1 MAALSKNEQTER
13 AAGARGTRPIRRRLA
28 ALTACALLTSA
39 AAVAQ
44 APSPPAV
51 VIKNF
56 MFSPTMLT
64 VPAGSTVTWSNLDQE
79 PHTVVSDSGVFRSGA
94 LDTSESFSF
103 KFEKPGTYHFT
114 CSIHPQMVG
123 TVIVQ

>member
-1 MAALSKNEQTER
+1 MAAPSKNEQTEPTS
-13 AAGARGTRPIRRRLA
+13 GVTGTRPTRRRLA
-28 ALTACALLTSA
+28 ALTTCALLASA
-39 AAVAQ
+39 AALAE
-44 APSPPAV
+44 APNPPAV

-56 MFSPTMLT
+56 MFSPTTLT

-94 LDTSESFSF
+94 LDTSESFAF